1 MKKFYFLFLFALI
14 ASIGNLYAAEK
25 TVTWN
30 FAGRKSG
37 SGATTSCELKVQS
50 GSATGTWKISASENF
65 TAQTGSG
72 STSVTLGSKKAP
84 CTDAKLELT
93 NSPIPEGA
101 QIKKVSI
108 TAKTNNAK
116 GATFGLQIGGVSS
129 ETTLTFDKTK
139 TTQEFTESKVG
150 NVVLVIN
157 TLNQSNVSLYSI
169 SITYE
174 EVAETK
180 CAKPTFNLENGKTY
194 TDAQTLVITS
204 TTADATIHYTINRG
218 EEKTGQPAE
227 FTENGEYTVDAWAT
241 KDNLTESDH
250 ASIKFTIAKKCAA
263 PTFTPAAGYL
273 KLGNAITFTSATA
286 DAEISYQY
294 SYNGGE
300 YTSFVKG
307 TSFTPDKEGTYKI
320 IAKAT
325 KTGLEDGV
333 SGEQIYEVGNLV
345 FYESFDKN
353 DGTGGNDGK
362 WSGSIAS
369 NDIQYDV
376 TGWTCQNASGANK
389 CAKFGTSSKK
399 GTATTP
405 ALTDLEGDAILTFKA
420 APWNTEGGKM
430 SVTISD
436 GTIETSEF
444 ELINNTFTEYSV
456 KISGG
461 ATSKITFTSSEARF
475 FLDEVKVKQVAVAT
489 PTITP
494 NGGDV
499 KVGDKIT
506 FATKTDGAT
515 LSYSTD
521 GGQTWTPG
529 SEYTATTVGAL
540 NLWVKATKGSDESAV
555 AKATFNVVDPNAI
568 GSVNINITADKTA
581 KTGELFGT
589 MTVAVPMPI
598 NATVMDVVIKKD
610 GKEFSSDKN
619 LTAEFSK
626 EITETGTYEID
637 VTANNDK
644 EIIGDKKTAEFY
656 SNKLTDI
663 ADFLLYGPECNNL
676 FGSDVVY
683 EFTCPLSVT
692 YANGSNLWVT
702 DGTDGMLIFQRGGFS
717 TAYTNGTVFAK
728 GIKGQYTV
736 YNNTIELTEPVLTE
750 TTEGATVDPK
760 QIEIAAISADN
771 QNQFVIIKD
780 AVLNV
785 KNETFADAAGNTVD
799 MYDKKFCTVPADG
812 TYDVVGIVS
821 YYGYSEAEAATQVYP
836 LAFLTAPTATLGFT
850 AAEINEM
857 PWLAANDIVLTE
869 DGSFEDMNAS
879 CVKLT
884 CEEGAQI
891 EYTLDSG
898 EPSPSTAT
906 VESGTEI
913 GFTDGES
920 YMLTV
925 CAVKGGYKSASR
937 EYLFSIGK
945 TSSVSSMSAEGVKVF
960 AAEGGVEVVADEAAD
975 VAVYTVAGQLVRQA
989 RVAEGSTLVNVAP
1002 GFYVVRA
1009 NGTAT
1014 KVIVR

>member
-14 ASIGNLYAAEK
+14 ASISNLYAAEK
-25 TVTWN
+25 TVTYTFTSKTWEAAEGNWN
-30 FAGRKSG
+30 PLKEGNSKEDRGVAVTSAV
-37 SGATTSCELKVQS
+37 SGASAESPSGFSKITSVNMV
-50 GSATGTWKISASENF
+50 W
-65 TAQTGSG
+65 
-72 STSVTLGSKKAP
+72 STSKKGVG
-84 CTDAKLELT
+84 TINMYISGE
-93 NSPIPEGA
+93 
-101 QIKKVSI
+101 KV
-108 TAKTNNAK
+108 
-116 GATFGLQIGGVSS
+116 GS
-129 ETTLTFDKTK
+129 ETVGKSMSNKNFSVATDPSNTSGVVKFDVKCTAGTIYIK
-139 TTQEFTESKVG
+139 
-150 NVVLVIN
+150 
-157 TLNQSNVSLYSI
+157 SI

-180 CAKPTFNLENGKTY
+180 CAT
-194 TDAQTLVITS
+194 
-204 TTADATIHYTINRG
+204 
-218 EEKTGQPAE
+218 
-227 FTENGEYTVDAWAT
+227 
-241 KDNLTESDH
+241 
-250 ASIKFTIAKKCAA
+250 

-521 GGQTWTPG
+521 GGQTWTQG

-736 YNNTIELTEPVLTE
+736 YNNTIELLNPTLTE
-750 TTEGATVDPK
+750 TTEGATIDPK

-785 KNETFADAAGNTVD
+785 KNKTFADAAGNTVD
-799 MYDKKFCTVPADG
+799 MFNKEFCTVPADG

-821 YYGYSEAEAATQVYP
+821 YFGYPNNVPATQVYP

-960 AAEGGVEVVADEAAD
+960 AAEGGVEVVAEEATD
-975 VAVYTVAGQLVRQA
+975 VAVYTAAGQLVRQA